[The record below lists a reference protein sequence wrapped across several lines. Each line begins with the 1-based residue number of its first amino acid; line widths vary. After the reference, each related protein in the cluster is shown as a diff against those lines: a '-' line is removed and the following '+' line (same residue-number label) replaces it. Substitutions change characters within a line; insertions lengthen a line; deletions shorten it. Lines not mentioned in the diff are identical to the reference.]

1 MFGRPLPL
9 TPAEPPLRLSD
20 RRRDLPALRWCLC
33 QPTVRPDPLLP
44 ASGRRW
50 PGSSPGNRR
59 RCCRLWLPYRLHPLC
74 SLPGLL
80 AVQAAQ
86 PQPVAVFEGRAREAG
101 RPAAPFV
108 VEWRQGRP
116 QEAAGVV
123 VFEAQRA
130 SPPPQARGE
139 GDRGKRAGKSQ
150 EGGAAQEEGDRQ
162 DPLVSLAVGSVLD
175 GVLQTGIVVYEGAA
189 VPVFVKT
196 NNFLWVGAASLQG
209 ERVQVALDR
218 IVHGGRAFAVRAVA
232 LDGTDRSPELSA
244 RVSAKGGAT
253 LRRRPVSA
261 PCRGLAVP
269 SGRRTAGSDDGG

>member
-1 MFGRPLPL
+1 M
-9 TPAEPPLRLSD
+9 
-20 RRRDLPALRWCLC
+20 
-33 QPTVRPDPLLP
+33 
-44 ASGRRW
+44 
-50 PGSSPGNRR
+50 
-59 RCCRLWLPYRLHPLC
+59 
-74 SLPGLL
+74 
-80 AVQAAQ
+80 
-86 PQPVAVFEGRAREAG
+86 
-101 RPAAPFV
+101 
-108 VEWRQGRP
+108 
-116 QEAAGVV
+116 V

-244 RVSAKGGAT
+244 RVSAKGG
-253 LRRRPVSA
+253 RRCAGARCRHHAGVSQY
-261 PCRGLAVP
+261 PQAVAQQ
-269 SGRRTAGSDDGG
+269 GQTMVANGSWAVVTEN